1 MLERLR
7 IPRALGAGA
16 VVALLLVLGFGVSA
30 SVAPMSAW
38 FDQAPRVLRQLER
51 KIYPIKKTVREMS
64 KATDQVDRI
73 ASVDREKAVA
83 IQSVS
88 YKDVLYDNAGG
99 LLTGAS
105 VAILLLYFSLP
116 WGGMVIRRIGEL
128 MPDGGRRGEFIALT
142 KVLEG
147 EVSKHLAT
155 LTAINAASAWSS
167 PARAMDSAYR
177 TRWCGAA
184 QRPCSTSSPT
194 WAPS

>member
-99 LLTGAS
+99 
-105 VAILLLYFSLP
+105 
-116 WGGMVIRRIGEL
+116 
-128 MPDGGRRGEFIALT
+128 RRGEFIALT